1 MTRRPLE
8 QDLNKYYDD
17 RRVIS
22 DLSRFEYSTGGP
34 RNRSR
39 NTTPTSIDTKSM
51 TDSKYGDFGNETQY
65 HVDSTNHGYLN
76 DIYKHYMKPSFGSF
90 NDADNSFVPYPTSLS
105 DKDSKILLPY
115 NNKAALD
122 LPSLPSFNT
131 LHIDQSNDTL
141 CSSSSTL
148 PSKTNKELPPIMAT
162 EEYVKQNEKDT
173 ESAYTPQPD
182 LQSLSSRRKDLEHD
196 LIKKVMNRPVA
207 SFPVGTMTGSQIYGD
222 THVTITANFILYV
235 FEIII
240 AIIVVTLCSV
250 LAQKDN
256 KLDNSVYRYLIADGI
271 VSLIVL
277 LLFITTVINFEKRN
291 GNFYCLVAAVM
302 NFVSFVIAIA
312 VLIPNSNCANE
323 SICTMRKAA
332 AGFII
337 ISFCL
342 WLSNLVMLLTTYYIS
357 NLNLL
362 QDINFDYSNRGLDS
376 NYNETIQ
383 NRPVPYIEPTSPDS
397 NQPLREYLLNE
408 NGEMYEV
415 QDPAQVI
422 GRSKIIV
429 YV

>member
-1 MTRRPLE
+1 MTRRPIE
-8 QDLNKYYDD
+8 QELNGYYGDK
-17 RRVIS
+17 RVIS

-39 NTTPTSIDTKSM
+39 NTTPTSIDTTSIKNL
-51 TDSKYGDFGNETQY
+51 KNGDFGRDPE
-65 HVDSTNHGYLN
+65 HPVDSTSHGYLN
-76 DIYKHYMKPSFGSF
+76 DIYKHYMKPSFGSV

-105 DKDSKILLPY
+105 DKDDRILLPY

-122 LPSLPSFNT
+122 LPSLPSFHT
-131 LHIDQSNDTL
+131 IHIDRSNDTL

-148 PSKTNKELPPIMAT
+148 PSKISKELPPVIAT
-162 EEYVKQNEKDT
+162 EEYVMQNDKDI

-182 LQSLSSRRKDLEHD
+182 LQSLSSRRKDMEHD

-207 SFPVGTMTGSQIYGD
+207 SFPIGTITGSQKYTD

-250 LAQKDN
+250 LSQKDN
-256 KLDNSVYRYLIADGI
+256 KLSSSIYRYLIADGV

-277 LLFITTVINFEKRN
+277 LLFTTTIINFEKRN

-302 NFVSFVIAIA
+302 NLVSFIISIA
-312 VLIPNSNCANE
+312 VLIPNSNCLNG

-362 QDINFDYSNRGLDS
+362 QDINFDYSNKGLDT
-376 NYNETIQ
+376 NYNETTQ
-383 NRPVPYIEPTSPDS
+383 GQPVPYIEPSSSES

-408 NGEMYEV
+408 EGEMYEV
-415 QDPAQVI
+415 KDPAQVR